1 MHATE
6 KMQETAP
13 RGAEI
18 RPDSDIANAQFSST
32 VYKDQ
37 MLLSVVLDVL
47 YVTVIWIPH
56 CHVRSG
62 CQNRKA

>member
-13 RGAEI
+13 RGAET
-18 RPDSDIANAQFSST
+18 RPDSDVANAQFS
-32 VYKDQ
+32 VKLNKDR
-37 MLLSVVLDVL
+37 MLLSAVLDVL
-47 YVTVIWIPH
+47 YVTIIWIPH